1 MLHSE
6 SDIVLKRKIS
16 ELEAVLWLSDEPI
29 NLRKLT
35 KLCNIS
41 DVAQTRDLL
50 TKLQQRYRKRG
61 SAFEL
66 SEVAGGIQL
75 LTMPRYAP
83 WLSKYAGHRSGSRLS
98 SPMMETLCIVAYRQ
112 PVLRAEIEAIRGV
125 GCGELLRQLLE
136 NDLLRITGRSEEL
149 GRPLLYGTTK
159 RFLQLFGLRKIED
172 LSQMGADREPS
183 GPTNNNTTNT
193 SVKKVA

>member
-1 MLHSE
+1 MSQSG
-6 SDIVLKRKIS
+6 SDVVLERKIS
-16 ELEAVLWLSDEPI
+16 ELEAILWLSDEPI
-29 NLRKLT
+29 TLRKLT
-35 KLCNIS
+35 KLSKLSEI
-41 DVAQTRDLL
+41 AQTRELL
-50 TKLQQRYRKRG
+50 VKLQHRLRNRN
-61 SAFEL
+61 SAFEI

-83 WLSKYAGHRSGSRLS
+83 WITKFAGLQGGHRLS
-98 SPMMETLCIVAYRQ
+98 APMMETLSIVAYRQ

-125 GCGELLRQLLE
+125 SCGELLRQLLE

-172 LSQMGADREPS
+172 LSQMGAEQEPS
-183 GPTNNNTTNT
+183 RPTNKNT
-193 SVKKVA
+193 SRISA

>member
-1 MLHSE
+1 MSQSE
-6 SDIVLKRKIS
+6 PDIVLSRKIS
-16 ELEAVLWLSDEPI
+16 DLEAFLWLSDEPVS
-29 NLRKLT
+29 LRKLT
-35 KLCNIS
+35 KLCNLS
-41 DVAQTRDLL
+41 EVAQTRDLL
-50 TKLQQRYRKRG
+50 VKLQQRLRKRA
-61 SAFEL
+61 SAFEI

-83 WLSKYAGHRSGSRLS
+83 WLSKIAGHPSGHRLS
-98 SPMMETLCIVAYRQ
+98 NPMMETLSIVAYRQ

-125 GCGELLRQLLE
+125 SCGELLRQLLE

-172 LSQMGADREPS
+172 LSQMGAEEQPF
-183 GPTNNNTTNT
+183 GPTNKNTTRI
-193 SVKKVA
+193 SA